1 MRCWGLDEC
10 PHPLAPVF
18 MMRDDGP
25 DTETL
30 KTDDAGSS
38 WWCNV
43 LQFSKKVIVVAHFKG

>member
-1 MRCWGLDEC
+1 MRGWGLDEC

-30 KTDDAGSS
+30 KTDDAGS